1 MKCMSKHRQF
11 DTPPSAP
18 PSTMPPLQRPAFL
31 ELEDGKGSRTR
42 PGVKRE
48 SVLEPRY
55 ERSGDDEMKRQVHF
69 LMMENKKLKEHVQS
83 MLHKTQEEEL
93 YSQTMKQLWE
103 ENLKL
108 RADLQRASL
117 AGMKEEKALFA
128 TPNGSADQDPPS
140 GRQHEGKD
148 EKSKTLDAERGV
160 LGVDEEEFTDA
171 TGRGRNKNKEDS
183 QEGDG
188 VTQQTLSVILKLVE
202 GMQKIQDRMSKD
214 QAMIQTKKWWSLT
227 LEEARSWYQKHL
239 LKSPLDRLTHQI
251 APSAKLTLR
260 KWARLEKRATALL
273 LSAVPE
279 SLREEVVSSKSLST
293 FGILVKGMIAYQPG
307 GLSERQ
313 AILGQALQNPVEASN
328 VGQGVT
334 TFALRWKRR
343 AEEVGV
349 SIPDPTIL
357 ARGLGK
363 MMKKLVSMHPELHFR
378 LQLIRSTLVDA
389 VPTHD

>member
-1 MKCMSKHRQF
+1 
-11 DTPPSAP
+11 
-18 PSTMPPLQRPAFL
+18 MPPLQRPAFL

-214 QAMIQTKKWWSLT
+214 QAMIQTKSL
-227 LEEARSWYQKHL
+227 
-239 LKSPLDRLTHQI
+239 
-251 APSAKLTLR
+251 
-260 KWARLEKRATALL
+260 KR
-273 LSAVPE
+273 
-279 SLREEVVSSKSLST
+279 
-293 FGILVKGMIAYQPG
+293 
-307 GLSERQ
+307 
-313 AILGQALQNPVEASN
+313 
-328 VGQGVT
+328 
-334 TFALRWKRR
+334 
-343 AEEVGV
+343 
-349 SIPDPTIL
+349 
-357 ARGLGK
+357 
-363 MMKKLVSMHPELHFR
+363 
-378 LQLIRSTLVDA
+378 
-389 VPTHD
+389 